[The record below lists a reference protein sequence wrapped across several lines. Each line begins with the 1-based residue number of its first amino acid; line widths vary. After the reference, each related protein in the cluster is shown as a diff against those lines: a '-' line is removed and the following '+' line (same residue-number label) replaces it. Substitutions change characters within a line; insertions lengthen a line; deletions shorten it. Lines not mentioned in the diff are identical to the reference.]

1 MNIHYNSKQPVC
13 RFAAQELTAYLNRMG
28 RPTLSYELSVC
39 DLSAYGLPNVTDP
52 QLDDQFYIDIAKDHQ
67 YIYANNPRAL
77 LLAVY

>member
-13 RFAAQELTAYLNRMG
+13 RFAAQELTAYLNRIG

-52 QLDDQFYIDIAKDHQ
+52 Q
-67 YIYANNPRAL
+67 
-77 LLAVY
+77 